1 MSKHRSGIAALMF
14 SAALMCA
21 PMGFAQSD
29 NAQSSSSTS
38 GQAQSGDQMGH
49 KGRHGKRGGHMDK
62 MMEQLNLTDAQKS
75 QVKQLHQDGRAQMK
89 QVESDSSLS
98 AAQKKDKMKQL
109 HQDQMSKMEALLT
122 PDQKTKWEQMK
133 SERKEK
139 RGMHKHD
146 KNSSKSSDTTKQQ

>member
-21 PMGFAQSD
+21 PIGFAQSD
-29 NAQSSSSTS
+29 NAQSPSSTS
-38 GQAQSGDQMGH
+38 GQPQSGDQMGH
-49 KGRHGKRGGHMDK
+49 KGHRGGKHMDK
-62 MMEQLNLTDAQKS
+62 MMEQLNLTDDQKS
-75 QVKQLHQDGRAQMK
+75 QVKKLHEDGRAQMK
-89 QVESDSSLS
+89 QVASDSSLS
-98 AAQKKDKMKQL
+98 AAQKKDKIKQL
-109 HQDQMSKMEALLT
+109 HQDQMSKMESVLT

-146 KNSSKSSDTTKQQ
+146 NNNSTSSDTIKKQ